1 MVAPGQQKGARMAED
16 YPFENLSDR
25 AFEQLAVAL
34 SLQVLGHGV
43 QAFGAGPDG
52 GREATYLGPVNW
64 SATSGMGSESWNGY
78 VVVQAKQKAFNDAD
92 PAKNAGW
99 LRTQIKDELD
109 RWEDPESRRGKLPE
123 YLVFVTNVRLSSV
136 PGSGGLDKLDAYL
149 SERRAK
155 SLADKGFRGWK
166 IWHRDQLNAL
176 LTVHDSIRHA
186 FPAMLTVG
194 DVLSRLSSLSSR
206 LPRPEELREMLI
218 DHARSALIG
227 ERWVNFSEAGG
238 DSRDSVENVIIDL
251 PAQMQAG
258 DHGFALR
265 TLLQQGEYV
274 LRASMQDGQR
284 PRHIVLTGAPGNGKS
299 TLSRFLIQ
307 TFRSAFVELDPAF
320 QTTREV
326 IAGTHMAERRLKLD
340 APKNKRW
347 PVKVNLAEFA
357 DAIGP
362 NGDKTLIRWIS
373 EIVSNRA
380 AFNIEPAVLNSW
392 LRVWPWI
399 VVLDGLDE
407 VTSPEVR
414 RRVLDEIEHFVE
426 YADSLDADLLVV
438 VTTRPTGYTERVS
451 PRDFVQ
457 LDLGYLEPS
466 KAVEYGS
473 LVINRRL
480 AGDHER
486 LDSTLSQF
494 RKAVRDP
501 NAERLLK
508 TPLQVLILTFILERL
523 GALPADRYHLFW
535 RYYETIYDREAA
547 KATSLR
553 SLFAQHRGDI
563 TELHERVGL
572 LLQMQAETLGEAKSR
587 MPLSILR
594 TLATERMIEVGHDAN
609 NEAKKIAQRIVD
621 AATHRLV
628 LLVPSEEDTVSFE
641 VRSLQELMAAR
652 AISSGSD
659 EEVRS
664 RLRLTAPSPHWRN
677 TWVFVAGKLFT
688 DGSDHERDLLTSIVS
703 TLDEASDL
711 PSWLCPVGPELAA
724 DILDDG
730 LAATKPK
737 WQRRFV
743 DISLKTLQGWVPRDM
758 RGSALGLTAAATENV
773 NLRTHIR
780 SALKTALAGAPKN
793 AAVACLIIGDSNL
806 GGAAPVAPPSRAH
819 YRAMWNGEPPQDT
832 VATFGLGQL
841 LSSGLD
847 GIELCQESRSLIQE
861 CLEELNTVQIVK
873 TTSMGLW
880 PRLPDASQPFPKTLA
895 AFKDEEA
902 ATVIELLCDQM
913 EPEQWLVPAL
923 LARIMWSSLTREPV
937 GSRIHLSFRNPWN
950 PQ

>member
-1 MVAPGQQKGARMAED
+1 MADD

-34 SLQVLGHGV
+34 SLQVLGSGV

-52 GREATYLGPVNW
+52 GREATYTGPVNW
-64 SATSGMGSESWNGY
+64 SATSDMGSESWNGY

-92 PAKNAGW
+92 PQRNAAW
-99 LRTQIKDELD
+99 LKRQIKDELD
-109 RWEDPESRRGKLPE
+109 RWEDPESKRGALPE
-123 YLVFVTNVRLSSV
+123 YLVFVTNARLSSV
-136 PGSGGLDKLDAYL
+136 PGKGGIDKLDAYL
-149 SERRAK
+149 EDRRTK
-155 SLADKGFRGWK
+155 SLAERGFKGWK

-176 LTVHDSIRHA
+176 LTVHESIRHA

-194 DVLSRLSSLSSR
+194 DVLNRLCSLSSR
-206 LPRPEELREMLI
+206 LPQPEELRETLI
-218 DHARSALIG
+218 NHARAALAG

-251 PAQMQAG
+251 PAQMESG

-265 TLLQQGEYV
+265 TLLQQGEYI
-274 LRASMQDGQR
+274 LRASMQDRHR

-299 TLSRFLIQ
+299 TLSRFLVQ
-307 TFRSAFVELDPAF
+307 TYRSAFVELDPAF
-320 QTTREV
+320 RTTGEIV
-326 IAGTHMAERRLKLD
+326 SGTHDAERRLKLET
-340 APKNKRW
+340 PKNKRW

-357 DAIGP
+357 DAVGP
-362 NGDKTLIRWIS
+362 DSDKTLIRWIS
-373 EIVSNRA
+373 EIVSKRSL
-380 AFNIEPAVLNSW
+380 FTMEPATLDRW
-392 LRVWPWI
+392 LRVWPWLL
-399 VVLDGLDE
+399 VLDGLDE

-426 YADSLDADLLVV
+426 YADSLDADLLIV

-451 PRDFVQ
+451 PRDFNQ

-473 LVINRRL
+473 VVINRRL
-480 AGDHER
+480 ADDHER
-486 LDSTLSQF
+486 LDNALSQF
-494 RKAVRDP
+494 KKAVRDP
-501 NAERLLK
+501 NAQRLLK

-523 GALPADRYHLFW
+523 GSLPADRYHLFW

-563 TELHERVGL
+563 TELHERVAI

-594 TLATERMIEVGHDAN
+594 TLATERMIEVGHDADN
-609 NEAKKIAQRIVD
+609 QAKRIAQRIVD

-628 LLVPSEEDTVSFE
+628 LLVPSEDETVSFE

-659 EEVRS
+659 AEVRD
-664 RLRLTAPSPHWRN
+664 RLKLTAPSPHWRN
-677 TWVFVAGKLFT
+677 TWVFVAGRLFT
-688 DGSDHERDLLTSIVS
+688 DGSDHQRDLITSVVS
-703 TLDEASDL
+703 TVDETSEL

-730 LAATKPK
+730 LAANKPK

-743 DISLKTLQGWVPRDM
+743 DISLKTLHGWVPRDT
-758 RGSALGLTAAATENV
+758 RGVALGLTAAAEDS

-780 SALKTALAGAPKN
+780 GALKAALAGAPKN
-793 AAVACLIIGDSNL
+793 VAVARIILGDSKI
-806 GGAAPVAPPSRAH
+806 GGAAPPVPEFSMN
-819 YRAMWNGEPPQDT
+819 YRAMWNGELPEDIAA
-832 VATFGLGQL
+832 VFGLGDL
-841 LSSGLD
+841 LSKGLD
-847 GIELCQESRSLIQE
+847 DIEIGPAAKIL
-861 CLEELNTVQIVK
+861 LEESLKELNGVQLVE
-873 TTSMGLW
+873 TTRTGLW
-880 PRLPDASQPFPKTLA
+880 PRLPDASDQFPRTLA
-895 AFKDEEA
+895 ALSDEEA
-902 ATVIELLCDQM
+902 GTVLELLCDDL
-913 EPEQWLVPAL
+913 EPDQWLAQAL
-923 LARIMWSSLTREPV
+923 LARIMWSPLTRESV
-937 GSRIHLSFRNPWN
+937 GPRVHLNFRNPWN
-950 PQ
+950 TQ